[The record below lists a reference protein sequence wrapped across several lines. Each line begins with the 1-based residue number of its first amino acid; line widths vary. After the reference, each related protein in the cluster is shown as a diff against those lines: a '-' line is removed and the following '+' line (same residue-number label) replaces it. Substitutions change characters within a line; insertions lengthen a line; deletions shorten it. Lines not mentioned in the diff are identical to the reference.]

1 MDFEKL
7 LTALVVGV
15 IGVAT
20 LTTVLGRSNSARV
33 IDAGGRAFS
42 GVISASLGKG
52 VDIR

>member
-1 MDFEKL
+1 MNLERA
-7 LTALVVGV
+7 LTLFITGAVGIAL
-15 IGVAT
+15 AT
-20 LTTVLGRSNSARV
+20 TIFGRSNSARV